1 MMKNIL
7 NWIIGTDDRNILLIS
22 IINVQATGN

>member
-7 NWIIGTDDRNILLIS
+7 NWIIGMDDRNILLIS